1 MQARPGVILLM
12 GATATGKTD
21 LALAISQRFEVEI
34 ISVDSALI
42 FRDMNIGTAKPDAD
56 VLASVPHHL
65 IDIID
70 PADAYSV
77 WDFVEQSRQL
87 VDEISLR
94 GRIPLLA
101 GGTMMYFHAFE
112 QGLNRLPAA
121 DPVLRQRL
129 DLEIRELGLAAMHQR
144 LERIDPASASRIK
157 VTDSQR
163 IQRALEVFELSGKP
177 LSQLQQKETTG
188 YVGEVEKI
196 ILAASDR
203 KLLHQRIH
211 SRFLEMLEHGFIEEV
226 EGLRLRSELNLSL
239 PSMRCVGY
247 RQLWQYLDG
256 DFPREEMIDKAV
268 AATRQLAKRQI
279 TWLRKQTGGTTYD
292 CLNYRKDAIFRQV
305 EAAIKRL

>member
-1 MQARPGVILLM
+1 MARPGVILLM

-42 FRDMNIGTAKPDAD
+42 FRDMNIGTAKPATD

-70 PADAYSV
+70 PADAFSV
-77 WDFVEQSRQL
+77 WDFIEQSRQL

-144 LERIDPASASRIK
+144 LEGIDPASASRIK
-157 VTDSQR
+157 ATDSQR
-163 IQRALEVFELSGKP
+163 IQRALEVFELAGKP
-177 LSQLQQKETTG
+177 LSQLQQEETVG
-188 YVGEVEKI
+188 YAGDVEKI

-211 SRFLEMLEHGFIEEV
+211 TRFLQMLEQGFIEEV
-226 EGLRLRSELNLSL
+226 ERLRLRDDLNLTL

-256 DFPREEMIDKAV
+256 ELTREEMIDKAV

-279 TWLRKQTGGTTYD
+279 TWLRKQTSGTTYD

-305 EAAIKRL
+305 EATTKRL

>member
-1 MQARPGVILLM
+1 M
-12 GATATGKTD
+12 GATATGKTE

-42 FRDMNIGTAKPDAD
+42 FRDMNIGTAKPGAD

-87 VDEISLR
+87 VDEISQR

-121 DPVLRQRL
+121 DKELRQRL
-129 DLEIRELGLAAMHQR
+129 DQEASEVGLAAMHER
-144 LERIDPASASRIK
+144 LEGIDPASASRIK
-157 VTDSQR
+157 ATDSQR

-177 LSQLQQKETTG
+177 LSQLQQQETTG
-188 YVGEVEKI
+188 FVGEVEKI

-211 SRFLEMLEHGFIEEV
+211 SRFLEMLEQGFIEEV

-247 RQLWQYLDG
+247 RQLWQHLDG
-256 DFPREEMIDKAV
+256 EFPRAEMIDKAV

-279 TWLRKQTGGTTYD
+279 TWLRKQTSGTTYD